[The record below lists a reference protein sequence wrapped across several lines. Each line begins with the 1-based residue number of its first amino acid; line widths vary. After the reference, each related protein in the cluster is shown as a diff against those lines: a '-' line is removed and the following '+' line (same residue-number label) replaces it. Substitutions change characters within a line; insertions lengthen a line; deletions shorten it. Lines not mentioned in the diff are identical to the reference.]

1 MGEFCRLLMLTSD
14 KHKISMKRCWS
25 DRPGKMTT
33 QLKPWHLR
41 SSSCLTFTELCC
53 RCYLRCND
61 SEKAYIHFSE
71 FTTKEW
77 RGSIIYP
84 TCSQSKHPK
93 LGYLSSP
100 RSSRKLLLSSG
111 YPSQPHHQQ
120 RGQSQRPGLHS
131 NFSLFLKRH
140 IHWIRLSNQFC
151 VSNLSTSMLL
161 YSQKPR
167 QKGRTSPT

>member
-1 MGEFCRLLMLTSD
+1 MLTSD

-41 SSSCLTFTELCC
+41 SSLSSCLTFTELCF

-61 SEKAYIHFSE
+61 SENAYIHFSE

-84 TCSQSKHPK
+84 TCSQSQNTQNWATC
-93 LGYLSSP
+93 LLQG
-100 RSSRKLLLSSG
+100 SSRKLLLSSG
-111 YPSQPHHQQ
+111 YPSQPQHQQ

-131 NFSLFLKRH
+131 NFSLFLKLH
-140 IHWIRLSNQFC
+140 IHWISISNQFF